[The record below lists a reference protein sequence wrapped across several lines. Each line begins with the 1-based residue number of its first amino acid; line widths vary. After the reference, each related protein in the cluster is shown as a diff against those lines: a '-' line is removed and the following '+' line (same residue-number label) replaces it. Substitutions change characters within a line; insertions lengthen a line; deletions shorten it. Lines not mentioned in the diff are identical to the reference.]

1 MLSRSR
7 LVVAFVRVSFASCLC
22 FSPVSR
28 LLPDLVSLLRVVSFL
43 LSLADALP
51 VAVSA
56 ADGESV
62 GASVGSLPGV
72 VGDSS

>member
-1 MLSRSR
+1 VLSRSR
-7 LVVAFVRVSFASCLC
+7 LVVASVRVSFASCPC
-22 FSPVSR
+22 FSSLSR
-28 LLPDLVSLLRVVSFL
+28 LLPDLVSVLRVVSFL

-51 VAVSA
+51 VAVLA

-72 VGDSS
+72 VDGSS